1 MLQGNKAGFSKDD
14 YSPERVSVSQK
25 KVQRITG
32 RNCTRLLKK
41 DFFAVKYTVSG
52 IILFFV
58 DRKLCDVRQCRVKKE
73 KKMPGWVVLLLFFAA
88 YFILMRW
95 VLPRL
100 GVQT

>member
-1 MLQGNKAGFSKDD
+1 MPQEKKAGFSIDD

-25 KVQRITG
+25 KVQRTTG
-32 RNCTRLLKK
+32 RNCARFSKK
-41 DFFAVKYTVSG
+41 GFMAVKCSVSG

-58 DRKLCDVRQCRVKKE
+58 DRKLFDVRQCRVKKE